1 MKLGKA
7 VSNIRAIY
15 YPFFSVTTW
24 VSWQKKPRIESVMS
38 DYIPNHKY
46 THFRRGKINFDQ

>member
-24 VSWQKKPRIESVMS
+24 VSWQKNLEL
-38 DYIPNHKY
+38 NL
-46 THFRRGKINFDQ
+46 